1 MEMMITK
8 KGCVQMRNAIK
19 KEHKRFSNIY
29 PEPKSKN
36 EELLETTEDIIWYS
50 QTKISK
56 ECSKPNERN
65 DK

>member
-1 MEMMITK
+1 MMITK
-8 KGCVQMRNAIK
+8 NGCEQMRNVMK
-19 KEHKRFSNIY
+19 KEKKRFSNIY
-29 PEPKSKN
+29 SEDKSKS
-36 EELLETTEDIIWYS
+36 EEILETTEDIIWYS